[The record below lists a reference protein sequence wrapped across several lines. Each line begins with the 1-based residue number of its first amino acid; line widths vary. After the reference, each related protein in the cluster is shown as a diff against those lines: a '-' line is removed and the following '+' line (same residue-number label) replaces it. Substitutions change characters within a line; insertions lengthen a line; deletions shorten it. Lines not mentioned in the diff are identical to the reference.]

1 MCVRGRA
8 GEGGVWGWEGRG
20 RGDELGARFVPHV
33 TDRCSAARGTRST
46 GHWRQGTRQ
55 TPSIQPPA
63 THTHTPFSPPPRAA
77 APLVFPAHPVH
88 GPHCAA
94 PCCAAVDG
102 RTVAVHRTA
111 AAQRSAAQ
119 HAAAAPDGPAPGPP
133 HEWRASGRS
142 EACGARDVQMRDG
155 CANCDT
161 VASRVQRAVS
171 ARRGPSATPCGRAA
185 AHRTA
190 LNASATAGSAE
201 PSPAAPTSL
210 PHTGASA
217 RLRRAALRRPRGSR
231 G

>member
-1 MCVRGRA
+1 MGRRV
-8 GEGGVWGWEGRG
+8 EGGRTWSSV
-20 RGDELGARFVPHV
+20 
-33 TDRCSAARGTRST
+33 CAARDGSVLCRAWDSVNRSLAARHT
-46 GHWRQGTRQ
+46 PNPLHP
-55 TPSIQPPA
+55 TPSH
-63 THTHTPFSPPPRAA
+63 THTHTFLPTPARRRAA
-77 APLVFPAHPVH
+77 APPVFPAHPVH

-94 PCCAAVDG
+94 PCCAAVHG
-102 RTVAVHRTA
+102 RTAALHCT

-210 PHTGASA
+210 PHTGAST